1 MSELNK
7 NEEKREKAMD
17 LINVARMFELIEL
30 KTICE
35 NVLNEREYLN
45 PSVGSAVC
53 DRTGERLKDLFLSCV
68 DTSDVVFIVK
78 GRCT

>member
-17 LINVARMFELIEL
+17 LINVARIFELIEL

-53 DRTGERLKDLFLSCV
+53 DRTGERLKDLFLNCV

>member
-53 DRTGERLKDLFLSCV
+53 DRTGGRLKDLFLNCV